1 MGLVACGLRHMADCL
16 CRLCS
21 VLYFVGSIFLGES
34 MYVAM
39 RWRTSE
45 PLLSKDMRVDMR
57 TDIRIALRLAYVTYR
72 WRVLAEAVVLSTS
85 TSIPTQ

>member
-1 MGLVACGLRHMADCL
+1 
-16 CRLCS
+16 
-21 VLYFVGSIFLGES
+21 